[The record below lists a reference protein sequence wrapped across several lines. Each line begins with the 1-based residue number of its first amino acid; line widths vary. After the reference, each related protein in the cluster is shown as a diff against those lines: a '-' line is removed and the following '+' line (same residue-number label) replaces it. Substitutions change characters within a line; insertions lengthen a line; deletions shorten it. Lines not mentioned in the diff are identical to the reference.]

1 MSNNKSRG
9 LERKAG
15 GWKVFSISAPAEGSH
30 QNGAIPLYLM
40 AALRECVEK
49 NLISQRTIESN
60 ELLGAFLI
68 RLTKRPSIGIEFGLD
83 SREIDELVSLWKRLT
98 KNGTI
103 PPVEVLVGPP
113 PSLRGARFVDDLH
126 RKIAMR
132 IMKDTGYIR

>member
-1 MSNNKSRG
+1 MSINKSRG

-15 GWKVFSISAPAEGSH
+15 GWKVFSVSAPTEGSH
-30 QNGAIPLYLM
+30 ENGVIPLYLM

-49 NLISQRTIESN
+49 KLISQRTIESN
-60 ELLGAFLI
+60 ELLSAFLI

-83 SREIDELVSLWKRLT
+83 LREIDELVSLWKRLT

-103 PPVEVLVGPP
+103 PPVEILVGSPT
-113 PSLRGARFVDDLH
+113 SLRGARFEDVLH

-132 IMKDTGYIR
+132 MMKDSGYIR